1 MGNRSTL
8 NKIFIET
15 GYAASMIKEAIEMG
29 NTPKLDKILIET
41 GLAAMWEAR
50 GRAEGEQHKA
60 FGIAQNLV
68 KLGLP
73 IETVISATQLD
84 PEKVKTL
91 YSNNR

>member
-1 MGNRSTL
+1 MKRISRL
-8 NKIFIET
+8 DKVFIET
-15 GYAASMIKEAIEMG
+15 GWAAEWEAEG
-29 NTPKLDKILIET
+29 
-41 GLAAMWEAR
+41 EAR
-50 GRAEGEQHKA
+50 GEQRAA

-91 YSNNR
+91 YSNNKGRYWLASAYQRYGACY